1 MRRSVLVL
9 AMGLFVLAAVGA
21 AIWFNLTRARVL
33 ILHSYET
40 EYVWVHDINL
50 ALKRVFEKHSWID
63 VRYHHMD
70 TKKLS
75 SQDHLRRAGIAARKA
90 IESSRPDVVIAFD
103 DNAQKL
109 AVKYFNDH
117 PTIKIVF
124 AGLNGSIEPYG
135 YHKAKNVT
143 GIVERK
149 PAAAIQEVLTILSS
163 NADNRIGREG
173 KPVRALF
180 LGDKSS
186 SVKHDGEHLASFKW
200 DSIEYLGLQTVD
212 TFEDW
217 KKAVMASAG
226 RADVLLV
233 GGYRRLR
240 APNADAKTRRVYVK
254 PEAVMAWTEANAPI
268 PAIGMNVFNTEDGAM
283 LSVGVSPFEQAEV
296 AADMALRIIE
306 KGEAPN
312 TIPVQTS
319 RLYVISLR
327 EEALKKRR
335 IRVPG
340 VFEAFARATDNYI
353 DDRSG
358 TKVSAK

>member
-1 MRRSVLVL
+1 MRRSILTI
-9 AMGLFVLAAVGA
+9 AMGVFVAAAVGA
-21 AIWFNLTRARVL
+21 AVWFNLTRPRVL

-40 EYVWVHDINL
+40 EYVWVHDINI

-75 SQDHLRRAGIAARKA
+75 SEDHLRRAGIAARKA
-90 IESSRPDVVIAFD
+90 IEDNRPDVVIAFD

-109 AVKYFNDH
+109 AVMYFNDH

-143 GIVERK
+143 GILERK
-149 PAAAIQEVLTILSS
+149 PAAAIQEVLAILS
-163 NADNRIGREG
+163 NDPHNRIGREG

-200 DSIEYLGLQTVD
+200 DSMAYLGLKTVD

-217 KKAVMASAG
+217 KKAVMSAEG
-226 RADVLLV
+226 QADVLLV

-240 APNADAKTRRVYVK
+240 GANVGAKTRRVYVK
-254 PEAVMAWTEANAPI
+254 PEEVMAWTEANAPI
-268 PAIGMNVFNTEDGAM
+268 PVIGMNVFNTEDGAM
-283 LSVGVSPFEQAEV
+283 LSVGVSPFEQADV
-296 AADMALRIIE
+296 AASMALRIIE
-306 KGEAPN
+306 KGEKPN
-312 TIPVQTS
+312 AIPVQTS

-327 EEALKKRR
+327 EEALKRRR

-353 DDRSG
+353 DAPSG
-358 TKVSAK
+358 TKVSEK